1 MGIADRYQIYAE
13 HDAKAVYEAYQQNF
27 AKVNSMLNNSHTMNE
42 ELDAKINECMDIL
55 KKMNNDK
62 KMKKKVTNETEEA
75 CKDWEET
82 IKKTMKKIQE
92 DKKMEKQEEKKQI
105 TSKQAIKA
113 IGRNFGRW
121 VKDHKWQIAGCAV
134 GTAIIGSIWHKSAA
148 IVDQE
153 PEQIAKADNW
163 DGNEHYIS
171 DEGYFN
177 WKKEPNNTWS
187 AFFCLEPSI
196 DIINIDPKEFDEI
209 MELIKKD
216 YHDDYEAM
224 WDALAEN

>member
-1 MGIADRYQIYAE
+1 MSIVEQKMSEEDIDE
-13 HDAKAVYEAYQQNF
+13 VAKYLIQ
-27 AKVNSMLNNSHTMNE
+27 L
-42 ELDAKINECMDIL
+42 
-55 KKMNNDK
+55 
-62 KMKKKVTNETEEA
+62 
-75 CKDWEET
+75 
-82 IKKTMKKIQE
+82 KKTMKKIQE
-92 DKKMEKQEEKKQI
+92 EKKMVKKEEKKQI

-148 IVDQE
+148 VVDQE
-153 PEQIAKADNW
+153 PEQIAKVDNW
-163 DGNEHYIS
+163 DGNEHYIC

-177 WKKEPNNTWS
+177 WKKEPNNTWGT
-187 AFFCLEPSI
+187 FFCLEPSI

-216 YHDDYEAM
+216 YHDDYAAM

>member
-13 HDAKAVYEAYQQNF
+13 QDAKASYAAYQQF
-27 AKVNSMLNNSHTMNE
+27 AAKLNEENKNMKIDK

-55 KKMNNDK
+55 KKMNNK
-62 KMKKKVTNETEEA
+62 KWEKKDLNEMYKDYEKTVKEFQEE
-75 CKDWEET
+75 
-82 IKKTMKKIQE
+82 
-92 DKKMEKQEEKKQI
+92 KKMEKKEEKKQI

-134 GTAIIGSIWHKSAA
+134 GTAIIGSIWHRNAA
-148 IVDQE
+148 IADQE
-153 PEQIAKADNW
+153 REQIALYNDNW
-163 DGNEHYIS
+163 DGNEHCF
-171 DEGYFN
+171 DADGYFN
-177 WKKEPNNTWS
+177 WKKEPNDRWS
-187 AFFCLEPSI
+187 LTFVLEPTV
-196 DIINIDPKEFDEI
+196 DTINIDPAEFDEI

-216 YHDDYEAM
+216 YHDDYKAM